1 MGPMEPPHYSGAAG
15 PFARIETVVDTHER
29 RETIET
35 LLRETVS
42 ALDPAPLTARALR
55 GREGPLTIIA
65 IGKAAAAMCRGA
77 ELAVGEVDGICV
89 TTDVSPVPVGIDLM
103 VGEHPIPGDRS
114 FEAGER
120 VIDSV
125 RGATHPLLALISGGG
140 SSLCERPLEGVPREF
155 VQEAT
160 RELLAAGA
168 SIGDFN
174 LVRRHLSAIKGGG
187 LNRAAG
193 SPIETFALSDVCGAD
208 PAVIASGPTVSQPPD
223 PAGALAVLSAHG
235 IAVPDAVKE
244 AMSAG
249 DSAVSEPALVT
260 VIGDGHTAARS
271 LATAAGAAG
280 LEATIQPGWLK
291 GDVTT
296 ALDDFL
302 ASAAETGL
310 TIAVGEVDVAV
321 TGDGIGGRNT
331 HVGLLAAER
340 IAGSSTTFAAF
351 ATDGVDGHSQA
362 AGAIVDGET
371 TARGGDPRP
380 AIAASDS
387 ASYLDATGDLIRTG
401 PTGTNVSDLWVVWR

>member
-1 MGPMEPPHYSGAAG
+1 MRRRR
-15 PFARIETVVDTHER
+15 FARIDTVVDTHER
-29 RETIET
+29 RETLET
-35 LLRETVS
+35 FLRETVS
-42 ALDPAPLTARALR
+42 ALDPEPLTARALQ
-55 GREGPLTIIA
+55 GREGPLTLVA

-77 ELAVGEVDGICV
+77 EQAVGAVDGICV
-89 TTDVSPVPVGIDLM
+89 TTDVGPVPAGIDLI
-103 VGEHPIPGDRS
+103 VGEHPVPGDRS

-125 RGATHPLLALISGGG
+125 KRATHPLVALISGGG
-140 SSLCERPLEGVPREF
+140 SSLCEHPLEGVPREF
-155 VQEAT
+155 VREAT
-160 RELLAAGA
+160 RALLAAGT
-168 SIGDFN
+168 SIGDLN

-208 PAVIASGPTVSQPPD
+208 PAVIASGPTVSQSPD
-223 PAGALAVLSAHG
+223 PAGALAVLTAHG
-235 IAVPDAVKE
+235 IAVPDGVRE

-249 DSAVSEPALVT
+249 GSAVSEPALVT
-260 VIGDGHTAARS
+260 VIGDGHTAAQA
-271 LATAAGAAG
+271 LATAAGEAG
-280 LEATIQPGWLK
+280 LEAVIQPGWLQ
-291 GDVTT
+291 GDITA

-310 TIAVGEVDVAV
+310 TIAVGEVEVAV

-331 HVGLLAAER
+331 HVGLLAADR
-340 IAGSSTTFAAF
+340 IAGTDTIFAAF

-371 TARGGDPRP
+371 TARGGDPQP
-380 AIAASDS
+380 AIDTSDS
-387 ASYLDATGDLIRTG
+387 ASYLGRTGDLIRTG